1 MYEDD
6 INEMADSVQN
16 PDAMHDF
23 LSTGTAVLIGAYIG
37 HKIDQSR
44 FGRRVNESPTF
55 QAIFWIFKILMI
67 LLGVGLAL
75 FFVFFCLLP
84 QF

>member
-1 MYEDD
+1 MYEDPWD
-6 INEMADSVQN
+6 NMSNSVQN
-16 PDAMHDF
+16 HDATHDF
-23 LSTGTAVLIGAYIG
+23 LTTGAAVLIGAYVG
-37 HKIDQSR
+37 NKIDQSR

-55 QAIFWIFKILMI
+55 QAIFGVFKALLI
-67 LLGVGLAL
+67 LLGIGLAL

>member
-1 MYEDD
+1 MYEDP
-6 INEMADSVQN
+6 INNMADSVQN
-16 PDAMHDF
+16 HDATHDF
-23 LSTGTAVLIGAYIG
+23 LTTGAAVLIGAYIG
-37 HKIDQSR
+37 NKIDQSR

-55 QAIFWIFKILMI
+55 QAIFWTIKV
-67 LLGVGLAL
+67 LLIALVMGLAL